1 MQIQIPLADQTE
13 KNPRIN
19 SFVALGTSIK
29 GSKDAH

>member
-13 KNPRIN
+13 KNPWIN
-19 SFVALGTSIK
+19 NFEALGTSIK